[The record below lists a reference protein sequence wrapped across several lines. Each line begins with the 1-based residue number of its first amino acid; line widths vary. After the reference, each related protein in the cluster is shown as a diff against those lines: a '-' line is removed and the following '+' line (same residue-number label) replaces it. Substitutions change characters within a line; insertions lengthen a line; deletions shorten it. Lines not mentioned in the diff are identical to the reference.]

1 MKTPFY
7 QLNSAKIGEKSMKNL
22 TILAKT
28 PEKESYSIEDC
39 TWYKEFAIAQIDK
52 EEERD
57 DLVNKYGCREIWAYS
72 VPCVTLRR
80 RVDIINGEIL
90 PRDWD
95 ILDFGNGVYE
105 TASKH
110 GDGDF
115 YSAISLDPMHSQIV
129 TRAATIRTLNKELQ
143 ELKNRIT
150 PCKFMRVSL
159 LADEYQNKLNSEL
172 KSRKLYRKAQ
182 NNEVNPNVL
191 NSIKKPILEEY
202 KQELNRINTR
212 IEEIENELKELNN

>member
-1 MKTPFY
+1 
-7 QLNSAKIGEKSMKNL
+7 MKNL

-28 PEKESYSIEDC
+28 AEKESYSMENCI
-39 TWYKEFAIAQIDK
+39 WYKEFAVAQIDK

-57 DLVNKYGCREIWAYS
+57 DLVNKYGCREIWGYS
-72 VPCVTLRR
+72 VPCVSLRR

-115 YSAISLDPMHSQIV
+115 YSAISLDPMHSQII
-129 TRAATIRTLNKELQ
+129 TRAANIRTLRTELQ
-143 ELKNRIT
+143 ELNDRIT
-150 PCKFMRVSL
+150 PCKFMRISP

-191 NSIKKPILEEY
+191 SAIKKPILAEY
-202 KQELNRINTR
+202 NQELNRITAR
-212 IEEIENELKELNN
+212 IEAIEKELEELNN